1 MNKTF
6 TNAKSTFSYYFTL
19 ENIKI
24 IQTTCQQTSDMWT
37 ELVCNIFVCDV
48 ILNEHDCDDLIL
60 RTKWN
65 NRNQLSYKIFIC
77 DVILNEHDCDDLVFE
92 TKWNK
97 WNQLSYKIF
106 ICDVILNEHDCGDL
120 ILRTK
125 WNKWNQLFYKI
136 FICDVILN
144 EHDWMILFF
153 ELNGINEINSR
164 IKYLF
169 VMLFWMCMSVMILFL
184 KLNVINDW
192 CFICQCKEW
201 RNLSSNMTF
210 TIFCLCCIL
219 WFRRYSFVK
228 YEE

>member
-77 DVILNEHDCDDLVFE
+77 DVILNV
-92 TKWNK
+92 
-97 WNQLSYKIF
+97 
-106 ICDVILNEHDCGDL
+106 
-120 ILRTK
+120 
-125 WNKWNQLFYKI
+125 
-136 FICDVILN
+136 
-144 EHDWMILFF
+144 HDWMILFFELNGITGISSPTKYLFVMLFWMNMIVMILFLKLNGINEINSHIKYLFVMLFWMNMTVVILFF
-153 ELNGINEINSR
+153 ELNGINEINSFT
-164 IKYLF
+164 KYLF
-169 VMLFWMCMSVMILFL
+169 VMLFWMNMTGWFC
-184 KLNVINDW
+184 
-192 CFICQCKEW
+192 
-201 RNLSSNMTF
+201 SSN
-210 TIFCLCCIL
+210 
-219 WFRRYSFVK
+219 
-228 YEE
+228 